1 MDHLFTLNELT
12 PKIKCSPQSGG
23 IDPSIIFGLDSK
35 LFAASASEKEKAA
48 WTASNHHDE
57 VETVT
62 VRRWN
67 IHNPNEGHIHDDTCG
82 HAKALDI
89 IIPTRHDAAPSLT
102 TGTVSKAL
110 NSLNKETIYRVKGF
124 LRLASSTEDSNCLPL
139 IETYILNWAFGRFE
153 LIPVDGNSPSEE
165 VGDVLLTV
173 MGERGEVRTRA
184 QHLADALGAAT
195 L

>member
-12 PKIKCSPQSGG
+12 PKIKCSPQSGA
-23 IDPSIIFGLDSK
+23 IDPSLIFGLDSK

-48 WTASNHHDE
+48 WAASNHHDE

-62 VRRWN
+62 VRTWN
-67 IHNPNEGHIHDDTCG
+67 IHAQNDGHIHDDTCG
-82 HAKALDI
+82 HSDALDI

-102 TGTVSKAL
+102 TGILSKAL

-124 LRLASSTEDSNCLPL
+124 LRLVSSTADGNRLPL
-139 IETYILNWAFGRFE
+139 IDTYILNWAFGRFE
-153 LIPVDGNSPSEE
+153 LIPVDGNSLSEE
-165 VGDVLLTV
+165 VGDVLLTM

-184 QHLADALGAAT
+184 QQLADVLGAT
-195 L
+195 P